1 MERVLL
7 ETGVG
12 GVSAL
17 HDYYQEYVL
26 KFEENTRRK
35 VEETMERQ
43 RQLEL
48 NACSAKYWT
57 VY

>member
-1 MERVLL
+1 MFIYCTTKFCVNQDSVERVLL

-12 GVSAL
+12 GVAAL

-26 KFEENTRRK
+26 KFEQNMRRK

-43 RQLEL
+43 R
-48 NACSAKYWT
+48 
-57 VY
+57 